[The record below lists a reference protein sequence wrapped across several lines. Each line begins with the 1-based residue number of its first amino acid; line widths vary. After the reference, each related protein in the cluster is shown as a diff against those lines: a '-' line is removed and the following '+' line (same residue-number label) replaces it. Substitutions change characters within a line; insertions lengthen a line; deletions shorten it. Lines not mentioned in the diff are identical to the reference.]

1 MASAAITIV
10 ENPATIESD
19 TNAATITK
27 NAALT
32 SMAGVLV
39 NGGTIKT
46 FIAITCLGNTGGV
59 LATTDAQIQL
69 VVGLPPGASMPWL
82 PHYASAS
89 HKTGSSSTFLYW
101 FPNGPANGM
110 QR

>member
-1 MASAAITIV
+1 MASAAITVV

-19 TNAATITK
+19 TTAATITK
-27 NAALT
+27 STGLL

-39 NGGTIKT
+39 NGGTVKT
-46 FIAITCLGNTGGV
+46 YLAISVTDTAGTP
-59 LATTDAQIQL
+59 ATTDAQAQL
-69 VVGLPPGASMPWL
+69 IVGLPAGASMSWL
-82 PHYASAS
+82 PHYKSIA
-89 HKTGSSSTFLYW
+89 HKTAATNTVLYW